1 MEERKYTAL
10 SGRAWERIAGQD
22 MSPSEAVRYFSQ
34 DLCPRTFGE
43 VLSGLMARQG
53 LDREALIGRLWAL
66 RGGDIQRESVRRRVS
81 MWLSAAQ
88 PAERE
93 ELFQLCFALGLDET
107 AAHAFLRCTQDG
119 DFHLREPREAGYLY
133 GLRAGRTYGE
143 VRSLLDRLGW
153 ADGPFPRETDGGEP
167 VYTRTVADA
176 FALVRTDDDFLAF
189 CQANRD
195 RFGSLHNTAYRYFT
209 RFFDA
214 LTDPDAPLG
223 AEEDESYSIERV
235 VDLYL
240 RPGLPSGRKT
250 AGLTAAQKA
259 VKRLWPN
266 ATAIKNMR
274 ARKLDVTRKVLLLLY
289 LVTEGLDD
297 GAMDEAM
304 GWEPAS
310 PAERLEEHTWDLDLM
325 LHECGMSPLDPRNPF
340 DWLILYSLRSDGEE
354 EAMRDRLTAVLTALF
369 PGQDLDGG
377 GDLHATLESKG
388 GDPP

>member
-1 MEERKYTAL
+1 
-10 SGRAWERIAGQD
+10 
-22 MSPSEAVRYFSQ
+22 
-34 DLCPRTFGE
+34 
-43 VLSGLMARQG
+43 
-53 LDREALIGRLWAL
+53 
-66 RGGDIQRESVRRRVS
+66 
-81 MWLSAAQ
+81 
-88 PAERE
+88 
-93 ELFQLCFALGLDET
+93 
-107 AAHAFLRCTQDG
+107 
-119 DFHLREPREAGYLY
+119 
-133 GLRAGRTYGE
+133 
-143 VRSLLDRLGW
+143 
-153 ADGPFPRETDGGEP
+153 
-167 VYTRTVADA
+167 
-176 FALVRTDDDFLAF
+176 
-189 CQANRD
+189 
-195 RFGSLHNTAYRYFT
+195 
-209 RFFDA
+209 
-214 LTDPDAPLG
+214 
-223 AEEDESYSIERV
+223 
-235 VDLYL
+235 
-240 RPGLPSGRKT
+240 
-250 AGLTAAQKA
+250 QKA

>member
-1 MEERKYTAL
+1 MEECKYTAL

-22 MSPSEAVRYFSQ
+22 MSPSEAVRFFSQ

-43 VLSGLMARQG
+43 VLARIMERQG
-53 LDREALIGRLWAL
+53 VDREGLIDRLWAL
-66 RGGDIQRESVRRRVS
+66 RGGDIQRESVRRRVA
-81 MWLSAAQ
+81 MWLGAAQ

-107 AAHAFLRCTQDG
+107 GARAFLRCTQDG

-133 GLRAGRTYGE
+133 GLRAGRSYGR
-143 VRSLLDRLGW
+143 VRALLGQLGW
-153 ADGPFPRETDGGEP
+153 ADGPFPSGGEEDGRI
-167 VYTRTVADA
+167 YTRTVADA
-176 FALVRTDDDFLAF
+176 FALVRTDEDFLAF

-195 RFGSLHNTAYRYFT
+195 RFGSLHNTAYGYFV
-209 RFFDA
+209 RFFAA
-214 LTDPDAPLG
+214 LADPDVPLG
-223 AEEDESYSIERV
+223 AEEDETYSIERV

-250 AGLTAAQKA
+250 TGFTAAQKA

-289 LVTEGLDD
+289 LATEGLDD

-304 GWEPAS
+304 GWAPAS
-310 PAERLEEHTWDLDLM
+310 PAERLEEHAWNLDLM

-369 PGQDLDGG
+369 PGQDLDGS
-377 GDLHATLESKG
+377 GDLHATLGSRGE
-388 GDPP
+388 DPP